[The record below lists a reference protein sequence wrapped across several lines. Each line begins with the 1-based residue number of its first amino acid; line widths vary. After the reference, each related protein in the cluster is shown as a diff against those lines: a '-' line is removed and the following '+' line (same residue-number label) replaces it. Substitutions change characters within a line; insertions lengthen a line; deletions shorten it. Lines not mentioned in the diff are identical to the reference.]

1 MISNA
6 HEGYFAWCTYVSLS
20 GWTFVTV
27 SSCRKQSRSTRE
39 EKSEPFRFFCPF
51 RAISI
56 GNVPRIIALLNTNKN
71 KKTTSLTSQRSPS
84 FIYQVPSNREIKSFS
99 KFQVVVKRPQRLW
112 NGKELHKNCWIK
124 TSNSSILEYWVQGAK
139 N

>member
-1 MISNA
+1 MITNA

-20 GWTFVTV
+20 SYTFVTI

-56 GNVPRIIALLNTNKN
+56 GNISRIIALFNKK
-71 KKTTSLTSQRSPS
+71 KKTTTKTLHWLLSVKS
-84 FIYQVPSNREIKSFS
+84 FIYQVPSNHEIKSFS
-99 KFQVVVKRPQRLW
+99 DFRSQSNVHSGYETAKSCIKIVELRPPTALYLPC
-112 NGKELHKNCWIK
+112 E
-124 TSNSSILEYWVQGAK
+124 
-139 N
+139 